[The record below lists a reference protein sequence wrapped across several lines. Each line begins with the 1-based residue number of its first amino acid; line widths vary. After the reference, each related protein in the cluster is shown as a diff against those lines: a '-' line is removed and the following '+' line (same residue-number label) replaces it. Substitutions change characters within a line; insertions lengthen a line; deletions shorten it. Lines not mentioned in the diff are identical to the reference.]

1 MYELIN
7 ALIDSLFVEDEIVY
21 VNVNQKEIEY
31 NEFNLLQPGY

>member
-31 NEFNLLQPGY
+31 NEFN

>member
-31 NEFNLLQPGY
+31 NDFN